1 MSTRRIVQIGVGALA
16 AAALLAGCANT
27 GDSGGAQP
35 TEHTTPA
42 AAAASATTPAPG
54 EAHDMADVMF
64 NQHMIPHHQQAIEM
78 SDVLLAK
85 QGIDPRVVE
94 LANQIKAAQGP
105 EIDQMR
111 NRLNEWGMPAM
122 SGGQGDEGDTTGHG
136 GMPGMAGGMPG
147 MGMMSDE
154 DMSALRSAEGVDAAK
169 LFLSQMIQHH
179 EGAID
184 MAQDEVEDGR
194 DPQTIALA
202 QSIITSQQREIDT
215 MRSILATL

>member
-1 MSTRRIVQIGVGALA
+1 
-16 AAALLAGCANT
+16 
-27 GDSGGAQP
+27 
-35 TEHTTPA
+35 
-42 AAAASATTPAPG
+42 
-54 EAHDMADVMF
+54 MADVMF

-85 QGIDPRVVE
+85 PGIDPRVVE